1 MKLTVHDKWIPGQQ
15 NPQYDFSVPKLEDSY
30 NQTVSVTVSLIQE
43 NRRQLKD
50 EGFEEIL
57 IGFDLVKVMN
67 KKTYFV
73 TLETH

>member
-15 NPQYDFSVPKLEDSY
+15 NPQYDFSVPKLDSY